1 MARKSKDIITVVDG
15 VKITQCAYRGPRK
28 GESTYDIN
36 KSKYTVWAQTVS
48 KYTRG
53 TNGVQGTVEKIAGFG
68 VQ

>member
-1 MARKSKDIITVVDG
+1 MARKSKDIVTYVDG

-36 KSKYTVWAQTVS
+36 KSKYTPWAQTVG
-48 KYTRG
+48 KYVRG
-53 TNGVQGTVEKIAGFG
+53 SRGVLGTVEKIPGFG

>member
-1 MARKSKDIITVVDG
+1 MARKSKDIITIVDG

-28 GESTYDIN
+28 GEGTYDIN